1 MFFQR
6 LALAFAA
13 LQGAESWFP
22 VPGVSSADPRPGAR
36 GLRRDSAGLT
46 GSPKRPWPVLVAGRC
61 SRARTCARIPDG
73 PCGLRWS
80 PLSLVLRP
88 PAPSCSAHKSAAE
101 TPGLHPIPHSARD
114 QPRTTPV
121 CSCARCRWL
130 GSSSNVR
137 GEAIFW
143 ADLQK
148 ISTRGVI
155 TMLEHHSRALPPPS
169 LSFLYRLDFPGKA
182 DADRIVLLTWP
193 HLFGRGVGGGV
204 RRGSTDLEA

>member
-1 MFFQR
+1 MPAEKRRLGGAAALFFQR

-46 GSPKRPWPVLVAGRC
+46 GSPKRPWPVLVTGRC
-61 SRARTCARIPDG
+61 SRARTCARFPDG

-101 TPGLHPIPHSARD
+101 TPGLSPIPPLRPRPAKDNASVQLCALQVAWEQLQRKGRSHFLGGFAKNFHSW
-114 QPRTTPV
+114 
-121 CSCARCRWL
+121 C
-130 GSSSNVR
+130 
-137 GEAIFW
+137 
-143 ADLQK
+143 
-148 ISTRGVI
+148 
-155 TMLEHHSRALPPPS
+155 HH
-169 LSFLYRLDFPGKA
+169 
-182 DADRIVLLTWP
+182 
-193 HLFGRGVGGGV
+193 HVGT
-204 RRGSTDLEA
+204 S